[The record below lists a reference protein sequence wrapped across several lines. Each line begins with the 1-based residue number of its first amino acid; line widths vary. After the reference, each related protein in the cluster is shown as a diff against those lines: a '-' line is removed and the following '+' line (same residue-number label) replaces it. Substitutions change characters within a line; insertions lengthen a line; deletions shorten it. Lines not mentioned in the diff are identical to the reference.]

1 MTRASTCQRRAQSCT
16 TRAEDQSWPHVCVQ
30 PFAVSVAL
38 RAASVAAWRHQKPD
52 CNLIRAYGRKHILFE
67 NKVTSPV
74 DSQGQPTTPE
84 AAVAACGG
92 TAPALRDAIEDK
104 YVHAR
109 RKGHI
114 VVPLL
119 HEVFGGIAPETIKF
133 VAEAAARTRGRKLA
147 DHDDPSAPWS
157 APTLS
162 PYLFQSISVALHTA
176 VANQILDRVAEEDGL
191 AALGS
196 A

>member
-1 MTRASTCQRRAQSCT
+1 MRGSHREQRGRVGCTQRHLIVRTGQRRVQ
-16 TRAEDQSWPHVCVQ
+16 TRPE
-30 PFAVSVAL
+30 
-38 RAASVAAWRHQKPD
+38 ASGPLD
-52 CNLIRAYGRKHILFE
+52 GILIRAYGRKHILFE

-162 PYLFQSISVALHTA
+162 PYLFQSISVALQTA

>member
-1 MTRASTCQRRAQSCT
+1 M
-16 TRAEDQSWPHVCVQ
+16 
-30 PFAVSVAL
+30 
-38 RAASVAAWRHQKPD
+38 AAWRHHGGCGWVNVGPAYESYSPGAKPD
-52 CNLIRAYGRKHILFE
+52 GILIRAYGRKHILFE

>member
-1 MTRASTCQRRAQSCT
+1 MRARTNVRTIPPGTGDSQYVQS
-16 TRAEDQSWPHVCVQ
+16 A
-30 PFAVSVAL
+30 SVGKWTSG
-38 RAASVAAWRHQKPD
+38 AASA
-52 CNLIRAYGRKHILFE
+52 
-67 NKVTSPV
+67 
-74 DSQGQPTTPE
+74 QGM
-84 AAVAACGG
+84 AG
-92 TAPALRDAIEDK
+92 
-104 YVHAR
+104 
-109 RKGHI
+109 
-114 VVPLL
+114 

-162 PYLFQSISVALHTA
+162 PYLFQSISVALQTA